1 MTKKIQKTTSSVTN
15 LLKKPTLFDSMTS
28 NIILHLR
35 DLRKTWRTQDF
46 KFTREQQQEY
56 DMLVE
61 ARRER
66 VKYFYENDMVQ
77 KGPKVMKKKEEEQ
90 ED

>member
-1 MTKKIQKTTSSVTN
+1 MTN

-35 DLRKTWRTQDF
+35 DLRKTWRTQNF
-46 KFTREQQQEY
+46 KFTREQKQEY

-66 VKYFYENDMVQ
+66 VKYFYDNDMVQ
-77 KGPKVMKKKEEEQ
+77 KGPKVARKKEEVQ
-90 ED
+90 EED

>member
-1 MTKKIQKTTSSVTN
+1 MTKKIQKTTSNVTN

-35 DLRKTWRTQDF
+35 DLRKTWRSQDF

>member
-1 MTKKIQKTTSSVTN
+1 M
-15 LLKKPTLFDSMTS
+15 LKKPTLFDSMTS
-28 NIILHLR
+28 NIILRLR

-90 ED
+90 EDW

>member
-1 MTKKIQKTTSSVTN
+1 VTN
-15 LLKKPTLFDSMTS
+15 SLKKPTLFDSMTS
-28 NIILHLR
+28 NILLHLR

-56 DMLVE
+56 DMLLA

-66 VKYFYENDMVQ
+66 VQYFYDNDMVQ

>member
-1 MTKKIQKTTSSVTN
+1 MTNS
-15 LLKKPTLFDSMTS
+15 LKKPTLFDSMTS
-28 NIILHLR
+28 NILLHLR

-56 DMLVE
+56 DMLLA

-66 VKYFYENDMVQ
+66 VQYFYDNDMVQ